1 MQSGIR
7 LAFFGGPPYLF
18 LYLFSHLA
26 DLMHALSL
34 PISSLV
40 PKSDILP
47 DFFMYWPYLARGL
60 EGSGLK
66 KQPQDMAPPFHLM
79 EGEKEERRRY
89 ECSRLLDFGV

>member
-26 DLMHALSL
+26 VLMHALSL
-34 PISSLV
+34 PILSLV
-40 PKSDILP
+40 PMSDILP

-60 EGSGLK
+60 EGGGLK
-66 KQPQDMAPPFHLM
+66 K
-79 EGEKEERRRY
+79 
-89 ECSRLLDFGV
+89 